1 MATIGEKV
9 LQKMADTNL
18 LIDSPYVLNE
28 GLSDNIP
35 RFDQIIRSIRSYLLS
50 EKRKEWQENI
60 LRGRTT
66 SQSLLSI
73 ALEYKTEKYLNN
85 VDWETV
91 RSKYD
96 DIYERF
102 VTHLVGIAEGETHS
116 LNNCKDY
123 PHRPEEISKASVASK
138 LKGIRTKYRKAVD
151 AGRKSGQGRVVELYF
166 TLCQE
171 IWGGSPATEQLH
183 SGLESA
189 DLIQANQTEDSN
201 LQDEEGEP
209 AAVCVNGSANTHELT
224 VTLTSKQKGKKTAA
238 PATNTP
244 VPSSSTNNQPVGS
257 SMTGESHGNGNSTA
271 DTGKQTSKKGKKTA
285 ASNANT
291 PGPSGYVPEES
302 GEAAK
307 RRKLLDD
314 KLSNYKQ
321 RKLAKKIATDSI
333 AEDRDF
339 RKDVLQQLKESD
351 RSFENNMKKMSDTM
365 EKLSGAILSG
375 FNMLQQVVLQPQAP
389 IQSQPHIAHRVLGP
403 PSLHLPHSQHSLPH
417 GHQQPGYHHPYTT
430 QVTQQPSRPMS
441 PADSDG
447 PDAYQF

>member
-18 LIDSPYVLNE
+18 LINSPYVLNK
-28 GLSDNIP
+28 GLSDNVP

-66 SQSLLSI
+66 SQSFSSASRWNTRRRNTSTMSI
-73 ALEYKTEKYLNN
+73 GRLCVANTTTFTN
-85 VDWETV
+85 V
-91 RSKYD
+91 
-96 DIYERF
+96 F

-257 SMTGESHGNGNSTA
+257 SMTGESHRNGNSTA

-285 ASNANT
+285 DSNANT

-302 GEAAK
+302 GEVAK

-339 RKDVLQQLKESD
+339 RKDVLQQ
-351 RSFENNMKKMSDTM
+351 
-365 EKLSGAILSG
+365 
-375 FNMLQQVVLQPQAP
+375 
-389 IQSQPHIAHRVLGP
+389 
-403 PSLHLPHSQHSLPH
+403 
-417 GHQQPGYHHPYTT
+417 
-430 QVTQQPSRPMS
+430 
-441 PADSDG
+441 
-447 PDAYQF
+447 